1 MSIMNRVAIAGG
13 ELIGQKGLLLEG
25 VRQAAENGSALR
37 CQSVFET
44 VLKREGS
51 EVGLN

>member
-1 MSIMNRVAIAGG
+1 MSIMDRVAKAGG
-13 ELIGQKGLLLEG
+13 ELIGQKGRPAEG
-25 VRQAAENGSALR
+25 VRQAAGNGNALR

-51 EVGLN
+51 VKKLN